1 LVQVRYTLGMCRLYG
16 REYNNL
22 WQEANQTVLIK
33 IRGAEGWEIRDASVV
48 EETVEDVVEETTE
61 EVVEEVVET
70 VEEVDEVLDLSKL
83 TKKELQALCDEKGL
97 EYKAFDA
104 KRTLI
109 SLLSDEEE

>member
-1 LVQVRYTLGMCRLYG
+1 MCRLYG

-22 WQEANQTVLIK
+22 WQEANHTVLIK
-33 IRGAEGWEIRDASVV
+33 IRGADGWEIRDEPVV
-48 EETVEDVVEETTE
+48 EETVE

-70 VEEVDEVLDLSKL
+70 VEEVDEVVDLSKL
-83 TKKELQALCDEKGL
+83 TKKELQVLCDEKGL

>member
-1 LVQVRYTLGMCRLYG
+1 MCRLYG

-22 WQEANQTVLIK
+22 WVEANNTVLIK
-33 IRGAEGWEIRDASVV
+33 IKGAEGWEIRDES
-48 EETVEDVVEETTE
+48 E
-61 EVVEEVVET
+61 VEEVT
-70 VEEVDEVLDLSKL
+70 VEEVTVEEVTETVEVVDEEVDLSKL